1 MSSTVTEKYHHGKTP
16 AAWTST
22 IIASIGAIIATIG
35 FFMNINWTV
44 VWIGLGAIVAAV
56 IVGGVMVK
64 MGYGQSLVEG
74 EHH

>member
-22 IIASIGAIIATIG
+22 VIATLGAIIGTVG
-35 FFMNINWTV
+35 FFMNINWTL
-44 VWIGLGAIVAAV
+44 VWVGVGIMVAAA

-64 MGYGQSLVEG
+64 MGYGQSLVE
-74 EHH
+74 E

>member
-16 AAWTST
+16 AAWTAMV
-22 IIASIGAIIATIG
+22 IASIGAVIATVG
-35 FFMNINWTV
+35 FFLNINWPV
-44 VWIGLGAIVAAV
+44 VWVGLGIMVASA

-64 MGYGQSLVEG
+64 LGYGQELIEG